1 MRRFSSDDR
10 CTTRRA
16 VRQSGVVTMEMIA
29 ALPIL
34 ALSAN
39 IIFQLCFDAAFAQGM
54 SFAAVEAA
62 REGSKVFSQQLSFT
76 DPQGEPSYD
85 PRDGDDIADRI
96 AQVAI
101 RRLGVLVPHVHR
113 ANGGGYDAQTSGVHI
128 IIRRGSLVAHR
139 GDPSV
144 TYQVPPGMPMADEI
158 EVIIAVRT
166 RKPAKSTNSPNLT
179 AEWVNGRDIGQI
191 GAIRQA
197 GARSPLE

>member
-1 MRRFSSDDR
+1 
-10 CTTRRA
+10 
-16 VRQSGVVTMEMIA
+16 MEMIA

-39 IIFQLCFDAAFAQGM
+39 IIFQLAFDAAFAQGM

-101 RRLGVLVPHVHR
+101 RRLGVLVPHVYR
-113 ANGGGYDAQTSGVHI
+113 ANGGGYDAQSSGVHI
-128 IIRRGSLVAHR
+128 IIRRGSMIAHR

-144 TYQVPPGMPMADEI
+144 TYQVPPGAPMADEI

-166 RKPAKSTNSPNLT
+166 SKPAKSASSPNLT
-179 AEWVNGRDIGQI
+179 AEWVNGRDISQI

>member
-1 MRRFSSDDR
+1 
-10 CTTRRA
+10 
-16 VRQSGVVTMEMIA
+16 MEMIA

-39 IIFQLCFDAAFAQGM
+39 IIFQLAFDAAFAQGM

-62 REGSKVFSQQLSFT
+62 REGSKVFSQQLTFT

-101 RRLGVLVPHVHR
+101 RRLGVLVPHVYR
-113 ANGGGYDAQTSGVHI
+113 ANGGGYDAQSSGVHI
-128 IIRRGSLVAHR
+128 IIRRGSMIAHR

-144 TYQVPPGMPMADEI
+144 TYQVPPGAPLADEI
-158 EVIIAVRT
+158 EVMIAVRT
-166 RKPAKSTNSPNLT
+166 SKPAKSASSPNLT
-179 AEWVNGRDIGQI
+179 AEWVNGRDISQI
-191 GAIRQA
+191 GTIRQA
-197 GARSPLE
+197 GARSSLE

>member
-1 MRRFSSDDR
+1 MLRPATDHRSSPPRR
-10 CTTRRA
+10 
-16 VRQSGVVTMEMIA
+16 GVVTMEMIA

-39 IIFQLCFDAAFAQGM
+39 IIFQLTFDAAFAQGM

-62 REGSKVFSQQLSFT
+62 REGSKIFSRQLSFT

-113 ANGGGYDAQTSGVHI
+113 ANDGGFDARSAGIHV
-128 IIRRGSLVAHR
+128 IIRRGSLIAHR
-139 GDPSV
+139 GDPTV
-144 TYQVPPGMPMADEI
+144 TYQLPPATAYADEV
-158 EVIIAVRT
+158 EVIVAVRT
-166 RKPAKSTNSPNLT
+166 SKPAKSASSPSLT
-179 AEWVNGRDIGQI
+179 AEWVNGRDIGQV
-191 GAIRQA
+191 GTIRQA

>member
-1 MRRFSSDDR
+1 MSRRGTYRRFRPHHPFRR
-10 CTTRRA
+10 C
-16 VRQSGVVTMEMIA
+16 GVVTMEMIA

-39 IIFQLCFDAAFAQGM
+39 ILFQLTFDAAFAQGM

-76 DPQGEPSYD
+76 DPEGEPNYD
-85 PRDGDDIADRI
+85 YRDGDDIADRI

-101 RRLGVLVPHVHR
+101 RRLGVLMPHVYR
-113 ANGGGYDAQTSGVHI
+113 ANGGGYDPRTAGVHV
-128 IIRRGSLVAHR
+128 IIRRGSMIAHR

-144 TYQVPPGMPMADEI
+144 TYQMPPGIPMADEI
-158 EVIIAVRT
+158 EVIVAVRT
-166 RKPAKSTNSPNLT
+166 SKPDAAASSPNLT
-179 AEWVNGRDIGQI
+179 AEWVNGRDIGQV

-197 GARSPLE
+197 GARAPLE

>member
-1 MRRFSSDDR
+1 M
-10 CTTRRA
+10 
-16 VRQSGVVTMEMIA
+16 TMEMIA

-39 IIFQLCFDAAFAQGM
+39 IIFQLTFDAAFAQGM

-62 REGSKVFSQQLSFT
+62 REGAKVFSKQVSFT

-85 PRDGDDIADRI
+85 FQDGDDIADRI

-113 ANGGGYDAQTSGVHI
+113 ANGGGYDARQAGIHV
-128 IIRRGSLVAHR
+128 IIRRGSLIAHR
-139 GDPSV
+139 GDPTV
-144 TYQVPPGMPMADEI
+144 TYQLPPGTPLADEV

-166 RKPAKSTNSPNLT
+166 SKPATASVTPNIT